1 MKLLKSRPF
10 SAQKTASFVFLV
22 FTVFLISYYY
32 RLGGTRDF
40 GLYVS
45 AGEAFLNGENAYET
59 QFWRSGSFG
68 SSAVWLLFGLWP
80 KALLPF
86 LYQIVTYIGFWS
98 FAKYL
103 GLQKNKTYW
112 AFGFLLFLS
121 PVREVVNNLQITG
134 LVLGLISLSLGSPP
148 KFLERYHKS
157 YLLVQATALAISL
170 DLKPHSVVFVLFLLF
185 IKGYKRI
192 VILIG
197 VLIAALGHA
206 ALDVINGEILEITW
220 LKGLSNLG
228 NASGENGESTSP
240 WKLID
245 YLSGGEIET
254 SNLSLGSILLVLA
267 YGVARAKKLE
277 NLELIY
283 LGLVAS
289 ALMTYM
295 HYYDLAPLAVC
306 VLVRLFAKLNN
317 PISLATLMFLILPR
331 EISNAQNLIV
341 FVMLVALFNYISSD
355 RAEAV
360 YGRALNA
367 STASLLFGALHILN
381 SQLNWEYRLTH
392 ALVTSETMFLIFLVL
407 LGNLN
412 LTKNKCANQEVASTK
427 ETEK

>member
-1 MKLLKSRPF
+1 MKLLKSGQF
-10 SAQKTASFVFLV
+10 TTQKTISILFLV
-22 FTVFLISYYY
+22 LTVAIISFNY

-40 GLYVS
+40 GLYTR

-59 QFWRSGSFG
+59 QYWRSGSFG
-68 SSAVWLLFGLWP
+68 SSAVWVLFGLWP

-86 LYQIVTYIGFWS
+86 LYQIVTYVGFWS
-98 FAKYL
+98 FAKYI
-103 GLQKNKTYW
+103 GLLKNKTYW
-112 AFGFLLFLS
+112 AFGFVLFLS

-134 LVLGLISLSLGSPP
+134 LVLGLMSLSLAPP
-148 KFLERYHKS
+148 IKFLARYNKS
-157 YLLVQATALAISL
+157 YLVVQATALAISL

-192 VILIG
+192 VILFG

-206 ALDVINGEILEITW
+206 AIDVINGEILEISW

-254 SNLSLGSILLVLA
+254 SNLSLGAILLVLA

-277 NLELIY
+277 NLELIH
-283 LGLVAS
+283 LGLIAS
-289 ALMTYM
+289 TLMTYM

-306 VLVRLFAKLNN
+306 VLVRLFSKPNN
-317 PISLATLMFLILPR
+317 LISLATIMFLILPR
-331 EISNAQNLIV
+331 EISSAQNLIV
-341 FVMLVALFNYISSD
+341 FSTLIAIFTYVSSD
-355 RAEAV
+355 QGDPLYR
-360 YGRALNA
+360 RALSA
-367 STASLLFGALHILN
+367 SKASLLFGALHFLN
-381 SQLNWEYRLTH
+381 TQLDWEYRLTH

-407 LGNLN
+407 LGNSN
-412 LTKNKCANQEVASTK
+412 LTKNKNVVDEVANTK
-427 ETEK
+427 ERII